1 MACFNRLIVCIFLG
15 TGLTGCLSFGGN
27 KGAGG
32 TASSQGDKAGDPGL
46 EASDSG
52 SKSSTAGSEEFA
64 IPSTSEH
71 DDKTVTRGDLHRIDL
86 KQAKLWARI
95 DELEDELKR
104 TRERMRV
111 LERGLVLGLV
121 PPEIQNEHAGIK
133 KPTALEVDSESKPLP
148 KKNNSKGA
156 KPTIKGG
163 AKDDATELSLAPDE
177 EGPKAS
183 RGKTSNL
190 APEKETDYQKRLA
203 IAQDHFR
210 GGRYG
215 RAIAEYSALGKDY
228 GDRIEGGAHKYW
240 VALSWYHLK
249 EYQTSYNHFMEFLTE
264 FPMSSLVPR
273 AKLDLGRVEVR
284 MGLKEKAM
292 ARFKEIMR
300 DFPYEDAAEMARM
313 EAANLEKNL

>member
-1 MACFNRLIVCIFLG
+1 MAWFNRITIFVLLG
-15 TGLTGCLSFGGN
+15 ACLTGCLSFGGN
-27 KGAGG
+27 KGADRT
-32 TASSQGDKAGDPGL
+32 TASQGDKVGDPAL
-46 EASDSG
+46 EPSDSG
-52 SKSSTAGSEEFA
+52 SKSSSSGAEEFA
-64 IPSTSEH
+64 IPSTSDH

-95 DELEDELKR
+95 DELQDELKR

-133 KPTALEVDSESKPLP
+133 KPMALEVESDSKPLP
-148 KKNNSKGA
+148 KKTSSKTA
-156 KPTIKGG
+156 KPNLKGG
-163 AKDDATELSLAPDE
+163 AKGDATELSLAPDE
-177 EGPKAS
+177 EGPKVS

-190 APEKETDYQKRLA
+190 APEKETDYQQRLA
-203 IAQDHFR
+203 VAQDHFR
-210 GGRYG
+210 SGRYG

-264 FPMSSLVPR
+264 YPMSSLVPR